1 MYKFFFA
8 YITMIF
14 TFFHPALGDENQRFT
29 LNYGEN
35 TTIGFFAEKGNS
47 ITSLKSHQKTIT
59 NKFELDFL
67 DDNLLLSGESERF
80 GISFSNEKFSHS
92 FFHKNTE
99 SSAELTIDLIGRSN
113 TRSGGV
119 KVFFKSNKSL
129 TTPPTMYKFA
139 LRGFISDSRNF
150 IRDKGTFNDL
160 QIFSNLLIFCQF
172 PF

>member
-1 MYKFFFA
+1 M
-8 YITMIF
+8 F
-14 TFFHPALGDENQRFT
+14 TFFHPALGDEKQSFK

-92 FFHKNTE
+92 FFHKKTE
-99 SSAELTIDLIGRSN
+99 SSAELTIDFIGKPGAIVSSIKGFSLATLN
-113 TRSGGV
+113 TDEFGYSFGWAADSTE
-119 KVFFKSNKSL
+119 KFSSTFDIKISSL
-129 TTPPTMYKFA
+129 NSEY
-139 LRGFISDSRNF
+139 I
-150 IRDKGTFNDL
+150 L
-160 QIFSNLLIFCQF
+160 QNRYQS
-172 PF
+172 